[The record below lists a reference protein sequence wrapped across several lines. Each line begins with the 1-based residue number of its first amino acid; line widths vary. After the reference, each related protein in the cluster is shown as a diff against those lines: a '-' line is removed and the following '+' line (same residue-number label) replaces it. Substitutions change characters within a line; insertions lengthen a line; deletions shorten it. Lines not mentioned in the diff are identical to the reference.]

1 MPGISSAL
9 AAPDLIP
16 APTTSGM
23 SARET
28 GSPPHFWELPVPT
41 PTAVPDSI
49 LKANA
54 ARRYYSLERRIRE
67 ALESAAPLNH
77 EHRRALADLLLNGL
91 NR

>member
-1 MPGISSAL
+1 M
-9 AAPDLIP
+9 
-16 APTTSGM
+16 
-23 SARET
+23 
-28 GSPPHFWELPVPT
+28 PT